1 MILGL
6 SKQQFQ
12 SMWARVFALYPGAED
27 LRMTDRYLED
37 FAVGQTY
44 GSGRFQIDEKRI
56 KSFASEFDPQPFH
69 LDAAAAQRTMFQ
81 GLVASGWHTAAVTMR
96 LLVESELRPAGGIV
110 GAGLDELRWPRPV
123 RPGDELN
130 IRMRSSRGAAI
141 EVASGLWI
149 DQGADDNSESESRGG
164 IGVGGQSAGVAAP
177 EIDRSSRILR
187 ISMTSLSVAVAR
199 AGLQI
204 VGGSRTGVSAA
215 LSRPR
220 GCGIKRIGET
230 WSSAA
235 M

>member
-1 MILGL
+1 MSPDACCINRLRPGPAIDGPPVGSAMILGL

-12 SMWARVFALYPGAED
+12 SKWAGVFALYPVAED
-27 LRMTDRYLED
+27 LRMTERYLED

-69 LDAAAAQRTMFQ
+69 LDAAAAQHTIFQ

-130 IRMRSSRGAAI
+130 IEC
-141 EVASGLWI
+141 EVLEVRPSK
-149 DQGADDNSESESRGG
+149 
-164 IGVGGQSAGVAAP
+164 
-177 EIDRSSRILR
+177 
-187 ISMTSLSVAVAR
+187 
-199 AGLQI
+199 
-204 VGGSRTGVSAA
+204 
-215 LSRPR
+215 SRPDL
-220 GCGIKRIGET
+220 GLIKVRMTTLNQNRET
-230 WSSAA
+230 VLVSVGNLLVPHRPK
-235 M
+235 